1 METNQNQLLM
11 KSETPGS
18 LTRTSKQEPTWTENW
33 TLLRNLWKE
42 WTPTPEMVREVWFRS
57 FDKRHG
63 IRGALVVNHVALREA
78 IISVRKTTGWKEPK
92 FLDVSD
98 AYRHEQNRTLAEIA
112 LASIRTIGAKE
123 RAEVEDDHTRRLA
136 MISEW
141 SSERL
146 IVAREKVERQFPTFR
161 GKSSD
166 LSAWSKTYTGLVF
179 AADQMI
185 EGSVVA

>member
-1 METNQNQLLM
+1 METNQNQLPTR
-11 KSETPGS
+11 SATHGS
-18 LTRTSKQEPTWTENW
+18 LTKSDKHEPTWTENW
-33 TLLRNLWKE
+33 TLLRNLWKD
-42 WTPTPEMVREVWFRS
+42 WSPTPDMVREVWFRS

-78 IISVRKTTGWKEPK
+78 IVSVRKATGWKEPK
-92 FLDVSD
+92 FLDVAD

-146 IVAREKVERQFPTFR
+146 MVAREKVERQFATFR

-166 LSAWSKTYTGLVF
+166 LSTWSKTYAGLVF

>member
-1 METNQNQLLM
+1 METNQNQLPTR
-11 KSETPGS
+11 SATHGS
-18 LTRTSKQEPTWTENW
+18 LTKSDKQDPTWAENW
-33 TLLRNLWKE
+33 TLLRNLWKD
-42 WTPTPEMVREVWFRS
+42 WSPTPDMVREVWFRS

-63 IRGALVVNHVALREA
+63 IRGALVVKHVALREA
-78 IISVRKTTGWKEPK
+78 MVPVRKTTGWKEPK
-92 FLDVSD
+92 FLDVAD

-112 LASIRTIGAKE
+112 LASIRTIGEKE

-146 IVAREKVERQFPTFR
+146 MVAREKVERQFATFR

-166 LSAWSKTYTGLVF
+166 LSTWSKTYAGLVF